1 MGANIFVV
9 SSLSSTLLLL
19 QVPLYALLGLSMPL
33 YNLPKHT
40 LFFYDAHNLMLFF
53 CLKIGALPGQ
63 LCLGL
68 QSYREQQ
75 RAVVI

>member
-9 SSLSSTLLLL
+9 ASLSTTLLLL
-19 QVPLYALLGLSMPL
+19 QMPLYALLGLSMPL
-33 YNLPKHT
+33 HNLPKHT
-40 LFFYDAHNLMLFF
+40 VIFYDTHNLMLFL
-53 CLKIGALPGQ
+53 CLKVGALPGQ
-63 LCLGL
+63 LCLEL